1 MADIRIRP
9 TEIIGT
15 IKPVHGVGQPPF
27 QGLKF
32 PLFHYLTEAR
42 IPYSRLH
49 DMGSYLGGHLVD
61 IHCVFPNF
69 DADPADPASYDFA
82 FTDQIITALVEAG
95 VEPVYRLGE
104 TIENYAHIKSYHV
117 HPPKDF
123 LHWARICE
131 GIIRHYTEGWADGFH
146 YVMKYWEIWNEPESG
161 DISDASGTWAGTAPE
176 FFDFYRVAATHLK
189 SCFPHLMIGGY
200 SSCGFRA
207 LTCDD
212 ADNPEL
218 HRIRLHTLQYFDYF
232 LAFCQ
237 DYEVPLDFFSWH
249 TYDTDIEN
257 NRRFTRYARERLD
270 AYGFIKTETTC
281 NEWNCGHNERATLHH
296 AAFCAGMFVMFQEE
310 PIESAMFYDARLG
323 PSIYG
328 GLFNPLTH
336 KPLPAYYSFL
346 AWGELYGRKNQ
357 VRLENTDPRLY
368 AAAAADD
375 ETVAAVFA
383 NPGSEAIP
391 LRLDGFG
398 DICECRILT
407 EGRIWEVCTLPASAD
422 ANTVLFLTAKK

>member
-1 MADIRIRP
+1 MADIRISP
-9 TEIIGT
+9 TEFTGT
-15 IKPVHGVGQPPF
+15 IKPVHGVGQPPYY
-27 QGLKF
+27 GLRF
-32 PLFHYLTEAR
+32 DLFHYLTEAR

-49 DMGSYLGGHLVD
+49 DLGIHMGGHLVD

-82 FTDQIITALVEAG
+82 FTDQVITALVDAG
-95 VEPVYRLGE
+95 VEPFYRLGE
-104 TIENYAHIKSYHV
+104 TIENYASIKCYHV
-117 HPPKDF
+117 HPPRDF

-146 YVMKYWEIWNEPESG
+146 YSMKYWEIWNEPEG
-161 DISDASGTWAGTAPE
+161 GNDEAGVSGTWTGTTQQ
-176 FFDFYRVAATHLK
+176 FFEFYRVAATHLK
-189 SCFPHLMIGGY
+189 TCFPHLKIGGY
-200 SSCGFRA
+200 ASCGFRA
-207 LTCDD
+207 LVRSDPTR
-212 ADNPEL
+212 PFWTHWL
-218 HRIRLHTLQYFDYF
+218 TYFDRF
-232 LAFCQ
+232 L
-237 DYEVPLDFFSWH
+237 DYARAHNAPLDFFSWH

-257 NRRFTRYARERLD
+257 NRIFTRHARERLD
-270 AYGFIKTETTC
+270 AYGFKETETTC
-281 NEWNCGHNERATLHH
+281 NEWNCGHNERGTLHH

-391 LRLDGFG
+391 LRLDGIG
-398 DICECRILT
+398 EILECRILT
-407 EGRIWEVCTLPASAD
+407 EGRIWEVCPLPAAVAAD
-422 ANTVLFLTAKK
+422 TVLFLTAKK